1 MSDRPF
7 KLATYL
13 AIVALGFVMFAYLLP
28 LLLLSLVG
36 GDSVTERPSMSGGSL
51 PATWTGMT

>member
-1 MSDRPF
+1 MKPY

-13 AIVALGFVMFAYLLP
+13 AIVALGFVVLGYLLP

-36 GDSVTERPSMSGGSL
+36 GIQ
-51 PATWTGMT
+51 